1 MPLCCFFYNPKT
13 VLNIQHLRR
22 RHFDD
27 RTTPYL
33 IPRQNFEGSH
43 DLVGSVRVG
52 RLAGHEVD
60 EGLEGDDAHPVGIHY
75 AHDARELVLTL
86 VGRKQNGEAEGRD
99 DDAVSFSSNI

>member
-1 MPLCCFFYNPKT
+1 M
-13 VLNIQHLRR
+13 RR